1 MTGVIKVD
9 DIQDAGAN
17 SIVSS
22 NGSGTLT
29 LGSFTAPNIT
39 ASTAILPDA
48 SDGAAIGSAS
58 LEWSDLFLADGAVIN
73 FGDDQEVTLTHV
85 ADTGLLISSTD
96 KLMFNDA
103 SQFIQGTSAT
113 VLDIAATDEIEL
125 TATLIDVV
133 GNLAVSG
140 TLAQADAITM
150 ATNKK
155 IIFRDAAIH
164 ISSTADGDLSI
175 AADDEIDITSTLID
189 INGNVEISGTAVTTG
204 VHTFT
209 AVPVFPN
216 NTIETADIQADAI
229 TAAKIADNAV
239 VTAGINADAVT
250 GAEIADDAINSE
262 HYTDGSID
270 TAHIADGQVTI
281 GKLATAVLTGATDIG
296 AAIVDADLLLVDDG
310 AGGTLRK
317 TAASRLK
324 TYIGSTG
331 KILSITSLGDV
342 GSLSQASTNSTDFA
356 DLGNLELQITPLA
369 SGSKFNIFINYN
381 IDTGGDSHGLNV
393 RLMFNHSGISHS
405 EVNDRYG
412 QSNTEVVADRI
423 NVWQSQNYFLAPNTT
438 NEITFNLQ
446 IAAASSGQNTHFNRG
461 TCSMIIMEYA

>member
-73 FGDDQEVTLTHV
+73 FGDDQEVSLTHV

-103 SQFIQGTSAT
+103 SQFIQGASAT

-140 TLAQADAITM
+140 TLAQADALTM

-189 INGNVEISGTAVTTG
+189 INGNVEVSGTLTQVG
-204 VHTFT
+204 VATFT
-209 AVPVFPN
+209 AALLPATDDAVDLGSASKQWRDIYTGDLNLN
-216 NTIETADIQADAI
+216 NTKHRKNE
-229 TAAKIADNAV
+229 V
-239 VTAGINADAVT
+239 
-250 GAEIADDAINSE
+250 
-262 HYTDGSID
+262 DG
-270 TAHIADGQVTI
+270 T
-281 GKLATAVLTGATDIG
+281 
-296 AAIVDADLLLVDDG
+296 
-310 AGGTLRK
+310 
-317 TAASRLK
+317 
-324 TYIGSTG
+324 
-331 KILSITSLGDV
+331 
-342 GSLSQASTNSTDFA
+342 
-356 DLGNLELQITPLA
+356 
-369 SGSKFNIFINYN
+369 SGSWTIQEGSDDLFLLNRLSGKKYKFN
-381 IDTGGDSHGLNV
+381 L
-393 RLMFNHSGISHS
+393 
-405 EVNDRYG
+405 
-412 QSNTEVVADRI
+412 TEVK
-423 NVWQSQNYFLAPNTT
+423 
-438 NEITFNLQ
+438 
-446 IAAASSGQNTHFNRG
+446 
-461 TCSMIIMEYA
+461 

>member
-1 MTGVIKVD
+1 MAYIGREPQIGNFQVCDAISVVNAQAAYTMQVSSANVIPESVNHMVVSLNGVIQKPGSSYTIASATITFSRNLVTGETIDFIYLLGNVLDLGTPSDDTVTGAKIVD
-9 DIQDAGAN
+9 NAINSEHYTNASIDLAHMSAN
-17 SIVSS
+17 SIDSDQYV
-22 NGSGTLT
+22 NGSIDHVHLAG
-29 LGSFTAPNIT
+29 
-39 ASTAILPDA
+39 DA
-48 SDGAAIGSAS
+48 
-58 LEWSDLFLADGAVIN
+58 V
-73 FGDDQEVTLTHV
+73 
-85 ADTGLLISSTD
+85 
-96 KLMFNDA
+96 
-103 SQFIQGTSAT
+103 
-113 VLDIAATDEIEL
+113 
-125 TATLIDVV
+125 
-133 GNLAVSG
+133 
-140 TLAQADAITM
+140 
-150 ATNKK
+150 
-155 IIFRDAAIH
+155 
-164 ISSTADGDLSI
+164 DGDNL
-175 AADDEIDITSTLID
+175 
-189 INGNVEISGTAVTTG
+189 
-204 VHTFT
+204 
-209 AVPVFPN
+209 
-216 NTIETADIQADAI
+216 
-229 TAAKIADNAV
+229 
-239 VTAGINADAVT
+239 
-250 GAEIADDAINSE
+250 ADDAVDSE

-270 TAHIADGQVTI
+270 TAHLADGQVTI